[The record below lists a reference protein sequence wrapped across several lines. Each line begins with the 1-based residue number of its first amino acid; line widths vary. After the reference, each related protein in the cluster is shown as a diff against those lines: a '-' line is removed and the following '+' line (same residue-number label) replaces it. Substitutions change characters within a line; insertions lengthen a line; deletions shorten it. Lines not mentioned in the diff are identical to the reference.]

1 MRFLRRI
8 SGLVPIWLLAACVT
22 INVYFPQAAA
32 ETAAKTI
39 VRDVLGTGQ
48 GGVKPA
54 PETPPEKGSRRDDEA
69 GALVALVL
77 NVLISPAHAGADINI
92 NTPAINALRASLKRR
107 QPELR
112 PFFDSG
118 ALGLTRDGL
127 VAIRDP
133 QSIPL
138 RDRNRVKKLVADEN
152 RDRNGLYR
160 EIARANG
167 HPEWERDIR
176 KTFAQVWIQESPRGT
191 WYQTANGAWTRK

>member
-92 NTPAINALRASLKRR
+92 NTPAINALRLPETAATRAAPVLRQWGTGVDTRR
-107 QPELR
+107 P
-112 PFFDSG
+112 G
-118 ALGLTRDGL
+118 
-127 VAIRDP
+127 RDP
-133 QSIPL
+133 GPTVHPPAGQKPGQ
-138 RDRNRVKKLVADEN
+138 KA
-152 RDRNGLYR
+152 GCGR
-160 EIARANG
+160 E
-167 HPEWERDIR
+167 P
-176 KTFAQVWIQESPRGT
+176 
-191 WYQTANGAWTRK
+191 